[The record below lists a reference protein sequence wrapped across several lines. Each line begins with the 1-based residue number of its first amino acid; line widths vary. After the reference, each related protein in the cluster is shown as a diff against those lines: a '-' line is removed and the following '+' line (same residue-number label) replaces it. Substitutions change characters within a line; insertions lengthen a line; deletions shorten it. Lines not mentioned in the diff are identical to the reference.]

1 MSQRIGWRAAISS
14 AIPLLSIISSYTN
27 TVGAAWGLRKLSP
40 TYGGNCI
47 TVRRSYDNTEMEIG
61 FLSSGLANETVLSN
75 FISAGVTLAATDT
88 ANWNTAYS
96 ESDTDSAAFITAAG
110 LTNSTHISAVRRL
123 VSALKYEGLWTKL
136 KAVYPF
142 VGGTATSHRF
152 NLKDPRAVAAAFYL
166 DFNGGW
172 THDSTGALPSGT
184 NGWANTNLVM
194 SSILTP
200 YNAAMGVYIQNDTN
214 YYSNGYD
221 TLTSM
226 TEIGC
231 GGNTTWAGQYELTGR
246 SCIGVKTAHS
256 AANTGTNARIF
267 GGISGF
273 QNSDG
278 ICVTDAKGFTMVNRV
293 DSTSIKMQKSDQL
306 SSIPIERSV
315 PWNNGAFLPT
325 IPVSLAVFSSKAA
338 TTGTAVTYGGW
349 SNRKQSFAF
358 ISEGLTDLQGLKL
371 SRIVER
377 FQQDLGRSVV
387 PAEFGFDAGVG
398 YVKNLYDQ
406 GPDGVHLRMNTQ
418 HAQPTVA
425 KAGSLLKSND
435 KLTMELNGLYSGMI
449 SENFISTATMSMS
462 STYLAGAKMGPGS
475 WSGNNLTEW
484 NTIMS
489 VVPQAT
495 ALADYQVSQF
505 YLPTKH
511 GIYNNGRNLA
521 NFNSNPS
528 ITISPSY
535 VGSYA
540 LSGPAV
546 TNGQLALLNWY
557 STGSGNTI
565 MISKDNVESST
576 FTGYQLPVVSGRV
589 ALGWISTG
597 NPYNYFANF
606 RLSELIIM
614 KSSYASG
621 YYTGLDAS
629 IYFKSQFLKNQ
640 ADHYGTISIPTVS
653 DADAQNFVTQTGVD
667 TAAANAINTFVKGLK
682 TEGLWTKLVSIMPFV
697 GNTKYKQAFNLKN
710 PHWNNRVAF
719 GSTTVVAADGF
730 VSDGSINGMVNAGI
744 SLNSTFTW
752 NNIHMAAYVSN
763 MISGGHSMGA
773 SSGAPTSLSINP
785 TVKAFQLSSW
795 SVLAGNGVS
804 VNNSN
809 PSGFYIGNSLSTTMK
824 IYENGTAIVTGT
836 AAATTLNTTP
846 NANVG
851 GSGDSRQSAKYKY
864 ASFGYGL
871 TDAQA
876 SAYSTLVN
884 TLLTALGKI

>member
-123 VSALKYEGLWTKL
+123 VSALKYEGLWTKM
-136 KAVYPF
+136 KALYPM

-221 TLTSM
+221 QLTSM

-231 GGNTTWAGQYELTGR
+231 GGNTTWAGQYEATGR
-246 SCIGVKTAHS
+246 SCIGVKIGYS
-256 AANTGTNARIF
+256 ATGTNARIF

-278 ICVTDAKGFTMVNRV
+278 VCVTDAKGFTMVNRV

-306 SSIPIERSV
+306 SSIPIERSG

-325 IPVSLAVFSSKAA
+325 IPVSLAVFSAKAA
-338 TTGTAVTYGGW
+338 TTGTGVTYGGW

-449 SENFISTATMSMS
+449 SENFATTATMSMS
-462 STYLAGAKMGPGS
+462 SIYFAGARMGPGS
-475 WSGNNLTEW
+475 WSGNNVNDE
-484 NTIMS
+484 N
-489 VVPQAT
+489 VVMNIVPSNKIT
-495 ALADYQVSQF
+495 DYQVSQF
-505 YLPTKH
+505 YLPTKY
-511 GIYNNGRNLA
+511 GIYSVTRDLA
-521 NFNSNPS
+521 NFNSTLN
-528 ITISPSY
+528 
-535 VGSYA
+535 VGIYPFINRWS
-540 LSGPAV
+540 LTGPTVSTAEMAV
-546 TNGQLALLNWY
+546 LNWY
-557 STGSGNTI
+557 STQGNNAMITKNITESATSVTAFGS
-565 MISKDNVESST
+565 SA
-576 FTGYQLPVVSGRV
+576 LSGKF
-589 ALGWISTG
+589 AIGWISTT
-597 NPYNYFANF
+597 NPYNYFSNF
-606 RLSELIIM
+606 RMSELIIM
-614 KSSYASG
+614 KSSLNTSG
-621 YYTGLDAS
+621 YFTGLDAS
-629 IYFKSQFLKNQ
+629 IYFKSQFTKNQ
-640 ADHYGTISIPTVS
+640 IDHYGTISIPTVS
-653 DADAQNFVTQTGVD
+653 DPDAQNFVTQTGVD

-710 PHWNNRVAF
+710 PYWVNRVAF
-719 GSTTVVAADGF
+719 GSTTVAAADGF

-773 SSGAPTSLSINP
+773 SSGTPTSLSINT
-785 TVKAFQLSSW
+785 TVKSFQLSSW

>member
-14 AIPLLSIISSYTN
+14 ATPLLSIISSYTN

-88 ANWNTAYS
+88 ANWNAAYS

-110 LTNSTHISAVRRL
+110 LTNSTHITSVRRL

-142 VGGTATSHRF
+142 VGGSAAAHKF
-152 NLKDPRAVAAAFYL
+152 NLKDARDVNEAYRL
-166 DFNGGW
+166 TFNGGW

-221 TLTSM
+221 QLTSM

-231 GGNTTWAGQYELTGR
+231 GGNTTWVGQYELTGR
-246 SCIGVKTAHS
+246 SCIGVKTGYS
-256 AANTGTNARIF
+256 TTGTNARIF

-278 ICVTDAKGFTMVNRV
+278 VCVTDAKGFTMVNRV

-306 SSIPIERSV
+306 SSIPVSRSNF
-315 PWNNGAFLPT
+315 WNNGAFLPT

-338 TTGTAVTYGGW
+338 TTGTAVSYGGW

-358 ISEGLTDLQGLKL
+358 ISEGLTDLEGLKL

-387 PAEFGFDAGVG
+387 PAEFQFDAGVG

-425 KAGSLLKSND
+425 KAGSLLKSNN

-449 SENFISTATMSMS
+449 SENFATTATMSMTS
-462 STYLAGAKMGPGS
+462 IYFAGARMGPGS
-475 WSGNNLTEW
+475 WSGNNMGDE
-484 NTIMS
+484 NVIMNI
-489 VVPQAT
+489 VPST
-495 ALADYQVSQF
+495 KITDYQVSQF
-505 YLPTKH
+505 YLPTKY
-511 GIYNNGRNLA
+511 GIYNNTRDLA
-521 NFNSNPS
+521 NFNTTPN
-528 ITISPSY
+528 
-535 VGSYA
+535 VGIYPFINRWS
-540 LSGPAV
+540 LTGPTVSTAEMAV
-546 TNGQLALLNWY
+546 LNWY
-557 STGSGNTI
+557 STQGNNAMITKNITESITSTNAFGS
-565 MISKDNVESST
+565 SA
-576 FTGYQLPVVSGRV
+576 LSGKF
-589 ALGWISTG
+589 AIGWISTA
-597 NPYNYFANF
+597 NPYNYFSNF
-606 RLSELIIM
+606 RMSELIIM
-614 KSSYASG
+614 KSSLNTSG
-621 YYTGLDAS
+621 YFTGLDAS
-629 IYFKSQFLKNQ
+629 IYFKSQFTKNQ
-640 ADHYGTISIPTVS
+640 IDYYESISIPTVS

-697 GNTKYKQAFNLKN
+697 GNTKFKQAFNLKN
-710 PHWNNRVAF
+710 PHWVNRVAF
-719 GSTTVVAADGF
+719 GSTTVAAADGF

-763 MISGGHSMGA
+763 MTSGGHSMGS
-773 SSGAPTSLSINP
+773 SSGTPTSLSINP

-795 SVLAGNGVS
+795 SVVAGNGVS

-809 PSGFYIGNSLSTTMK
+809 SAGFYIGNSLSTTMK

-836 AAATTLNTTP
+836 ATATTLNTT
-846 NANVG
+846 NSANVG

-864 ASFGYGL
+864 ASYGYGL

-876 SAYSTLVN
+876 AAYSTLVN

>member
-14 AIPLLSIISSYTN
+14 ATPLLSIISAYDN
-27 TVGAAWGLRKLSP
+27 TVGAAWGFRKLSP

-61 FLSSGLANETVLSN
+61 FLSSGLVNETALSN
-75 FISAGVTLAATDT
+75 FISQGVTLAATDT
-88 ANWNTAYS
+88 ANWDAAYS

-110 LTNSTHISAVRRL
+110 LTSSSHISAVRRL

-142 VGGTATSHRF
+142 VGGSAAAHKF
-152 NLKDPRAVAAAFYL
+152 NLKDARDVNEAYRLVFS
-166 DFNGGW
+166 GGW
-172 THDSTGALPSGT
+172 THDSTGALPNGT

-214 YYSNGYD
+214 YYSDGWD
-221 TLTSM
+221 QLRSM

-231 GGNTTWAGQYELTGR
+231 GGNTTWVGQYEATGR
-246 SCIGVKTAHS
+246 SCIGVKIGYSTA
-256 AANTGTNARIF
+256 GTNARIF

-306 SSIPIERSV
+306 SSIPVSTSNF
-315 PWNNGAFLPT
+315 WNNGAFLPS

-338 TTGTAVTYGGW
+338 TTGTSISYGGW

-406 GPDGVHLRMNTQ
+406 GSKGAHLRMNTQ

-449 SENFISTATMSMS
+449 SENFVSTATMSIS
-462 STYLAGAKMGPGS
+462 STYFVGTKMGPGS
-475 WSGNNLTEW
+475 WSGNNMTDFDILM
-484 NTIMS
+484 TII
-489 VVPQAT
+489 PEAT
-495 ALADYQVSQF
+495 ATADYQVGQF
-505 YLPTKH
+505 YLPTKY
-511 GIYNNGRNLA
+511 GIYGNTRNLG
-521 NFNSNPS
+521 NINTNPS
-528 ITISPSY
+528 LRITPSY
-535 VGSYA
+535 TGAYS

-557 STGSGNTI
+557 SIGGGNTI

-576 FTGYQLPVVSGRV
+576 STGYQLPVVSGRI
-589 ALGWISTG
+589 ALGWVSTS

-653 DADAQNFVTQTGVD
+653 DADAQNFVTQTGISSAEA
-667 TAAANAINTFVKGLK
+667 TAVNTFVKGLK
-682 TEGLWTKLVSIMPFV
+682 TAGLWTKLYSIWPFI
-697 GNTKYKQAFNLKN
+697 GDTKYKQSFNLKN
-710 PHWNNRVAF
+710 PFWTNRGSF
-719 GSTTVVAADGF
+719 GSTTAHVPTGY
-730 VSDGSINGMVNAGI
+730 VSNATANGLFNVGSN
-744 SLNSTFTW
+744 LNSTFTW
-752 NNIHMAAYVSN
+752 NNIHIATYISD
-763 MISGGHSMGA
+763 ITSGGWSLGA
-773 SSGAPTSLSINP
+773 ASGGVTGLAVGTTGMSFLLNGFSIVAGKGISVTKATS
-785 TVKAFQLSSW
+785 A
-795 SVLAGNGVS
+795 
-804 VNNSN
+804 
-809 PSGFYIGNSLSTTMK
+809 GFYIGNSLSTTMK
-824 IYENGTAIVTGT
+824 IYENGTSIASGT
-836 AAATTLNTTP
+836 AASTLLNGA
-846 NANVG
+846 NAYYVG
-851 GSGDSRQSAKYKY
+851 GTGDSNQSAKYKY

-871 TDAQA
+871 TDADA
-876 SAYSTLVN
+876 ATYNTLV
-884 TLLTALGKI
+884 TAFLTALGKI

>member
-14 AIPLLSIISSYTN
+14 ATPLLSIISSYTN

-47 TVRRSYDNTEMEIG
+47 RVRRSYDNTEMEIG

-75 FISAGVTLAATDT
+75 FISTGVTLAATDT
-88 ANWNTAYS
+88 TNWNAAYS

-110 LTNSTHISAVRRL
+110 LTNSTHINSVRRL

-142 VGGTATSHRF
+142 VGGSAAAHKF
-152 NLKDPRAVAAAFYL
+152 NLKDARDVNEAYRL
-166 DFNGGW
+166 TFNGGW
-172 THDSTGALPSGT
+172 THDSTGALPNGT

-214 YYSNGYD
+214 YYSDGWD
-221 TLTSM
+221 QLRSM

-231 GGNTTWAGQYELTGR
+231 GGNATWVGQYELTGR
-246 SCIGVKTAHS
+246 SCIGVKTGYS
-256 AANTGTNARIF
+256 ATGTNARIF

-278 ICVTDAKGFTMVNRV
+278 VCVTDAKGFTMVNRV

-306 SSIPIERSV
+306 SSIPIERSGV
-315 PWNNGAFLPT
+315 WNNGAFLPT

-358 ISEGLTDLQGLKL
+358 ISEGLTDLEGLKL

-387 PAEFGFDAGVG
+387 PAEFQFDAGVG

-449 SENFISTATMSMS
+449 SENFATTATMSMTS
-462 STYLAGAKMGPGS
+462 IYFAGARMGPGS
-475 WSGNNLTEW
+475 WSGNNMSDE
-484 NTIMS
+484 NVIMNI
-489 VVPQAT
+489 VPST
-495 ALADYQVSQF
+495 KITDYQVSQF
-505 YLPTKH
+505 YLPTKY
-511 GIYNNGRNLA
+511 GIYSNTRDLA
-521 NFNSNPS
+521 NFNTTPN
-528 ITISPSY
+528 
-535 VGSYA
+535 VGIYPFINRWS
-540 LSGPAV
+540 LTGPTVSTAEMAV
-546 TNGQLALLNWY
+546 LNWY
-557 STGSGNTI
+557 STQGNNAMITKNITESVTSVTAFGS
-565 MISKDNVESST
+565 SA
-576 FTGYQLPVVSGRV
+576 LSGKF
-589 ALGWISTG
+589 AIGWISTA
-597 NPYNYFANF
+597 NPYNYFSNF
-606 RLSELIIM
+606 RMSELIIM
-614 KSSYASG
+614 KSSLNTSG
-621 YYTGLDAS
+621 YFTGLDAS
-629 IYFKSQFLKNQ
+629 IYFKSQFTKNQ
-640 ADHYGTISIPTVS
+640 IDYYGSISIPTVS

-697 GNTKYKQAFNLKN
+697 GNTKFKQAFNLKN
-710 PHWNNRVAF
+710 PHWVNRVAF
-719 GSTTVVAADGF
+719 GSTTVAAADGF

-744 SLNSTFTW
+744 NLNSTFTW

-763 MISGGHSMGA
+763 MTSGGHSMGS
-773 SSGAPTSLSINP
+773 SSGTPTSLSINP

-795 SVLAGNGVS
+795 SVVAGNGVS

-809 PSGFYIGNSLSTTMK
+809 SAGFYIGNSLSTTMK
-824 IYENGTAIVTGT
+824 IYENGTAIASGT
-836 AAATTLNTTP
+836 AAATTLNGTG
-846 NANVG
+846 NAYVG

-864 ASFGYGL
+864 ASYGYGL

-876 SAYSTLVN
+876 AAYSTLVN